1 MNVNKKFKVE
11 VKFVSKTKLCS
22 IHPSKCEY
30 LLNQSQNFE
39 PIWIPSEDFFKFR
52 KLDVTFVQDNLPCFF
67 VNFSCLK
74 FQYTVWKMF
83 YPIYI
88 FERQYKCPVKNKT
101 SRYKLLR
108 ILDLEVKITRVG

>member
-1 MNVNKKFKVE
+1 MWVFARQTI
-11 VKFVSKTKLCS
+11 SKLWTNL
-22 IHPSKCEY
+22 IG
-30 LLNQSQNFE
+30 
-39 PIWIPSEDFFKFR
+39 IPSEDFFKFG